1 MKMLSQERKINLS
14 DVETTIY
21 SETSANSTGQH
32 KLSCPACRDIR
43 TKNKRDKPLS
53 VNIDGSKIIYHCH
66 HCGVQGL
73 INTERKF
80 LTMTKETNG
89 KSAATPK
96 PLKVANNKTSS
107 KSEEWLLSRG
117 ISLETAEQAGCLLV
131 EKNNKPVIGFTFPL
145 EGVEDEYE
153 AVKYRSA
160 NGSKDFW
167 WENNATKLWG
177 RQVHNNSLETI
188 VDTIVITEGE
198 LDCLAILESFKNV
211 ANIKVFSVP
220 NGAPSKITDH
230 KIDPS
235 EDGRFKYVWEEREKF
250 EKAKRVILATDSDIP
265 GDVLADE
272 LSRRLNKAKCY
283 RVDYKGNKDANDLLL
298 NTNAETVRKQILG
311 AKPIPL
317 HGLNNIEH
325 YADEFQS
332 LYELGKPKGVSTG
345 IQSVDDLFTLQTG
358 YLNIV
363 TGYPGDGKSA
373 FIDQLI
379 VNVGKTYGWK
389 TCYCSFEKPP
399 SLHAVQL
406 AQILTGKP
414 FFEGQNPR
422 MTQEEKDYSQDWIND
437 HILFQDYSDAG
448 MPTIEAILDKSASAV
463 MRYGVR
469 IIVIDPFNF
478 IHSDHKGLESDMV
491 SNMLTKVQL
500 FCKQMDVLCFFV
512 AHPTKPAERG
522 KKSVVTGVD
531 IAKSMAWFSKADLG
545 LTVFR
550 GESNVEV
557 HCWKARWGWQA
568 RVGKTSLTFNPL
580 NGRYDEEQEIE
591 DDFDW
596 DI

>member
-1 MKMLSQERKINLS
+1 
-14 DVETTIY
+14 VE
-21 SETSANSTGQH
+21 
-32 KLSCPACRDIR
+32 
-43 TKNKRDKPLS
+43 
-53 VNIDGSKIIYHCH
+53 
-66 HCGVQGL
+66 GL
-73 INTERKF
+73 INTERKIVA
-80 LTMTKETNG
+80 MTKNTKGNG
-89 KSAATPK
+89 TASPK
-96 PLKVANNKTSS
+96 TVKIADQKTSG

-117 ISLETAEQAGCLLV
+117 ISLETAERAGAVLL
-131 EKNNKPVIGFTFPL
+131 EKNNKPVIGFTFPV
-145 EGVEDEYE
+145 EGSSDEYE

-177 RQVHNNSLETI
+177 RQIHNDSLETI
-188 VDTIVITEGE
+188 TDTIVITEGE
-198 LDCLAILESFKNV
+198 LDCLAILESFKDV
-211 ANIKVFSVP
+211 ANIEVFSVP

-235 EDGRFKYVWEEREKF
+235 EDGRFKYVWEERERF
-250 EKAKRVILATDSDIP
+250 EKAKRIILATDSDTA

-272 LSRRLNKAKCY
+272 LSRRLNKARCY

-298 NTNAETVRKQILG
+298 STDAETLRKQVLNAE
-311 AKPIPL
+311 PIPL

-332 LYELGKPKGVSTG
+332 LYDLGKPKGVSTG
-345 IQSVDDLFTLQTG
+345 IQSVDNLFTLQTG

-406 AQILTGKP
+406 AQVLTGKP

-422 MTQEEKDYSQDWIND
+422 MTQEEKDYSQDWINE
-437 HILFQDYSDAG
+437 HILFQDYSDSG
-448 MPTIEAILDKSASAV
+448 MPTIEAILDKNASAV

-478 IHSDHKGLESDMV
+478 IHSDYRGLESDMV

-500 FCKQMDVLCFFV
+500 FCKQHDVVCFFV

-545 LTVFR
+545 LTVYR

-568 RVGKTSLTFNPL
+568 QVGKTSLTFNPV
-580 NGRYDEEQEIE
+580 NGRYEEEQEVE